1 MRYFNCS
8 LVIFFFLVGNY
19 VSGQEDHQ
27 EQIKNVIE
35 RFFDGLHNGD
45 TLIIKETIR
54 SDIKIQTAF
63 ESNKGTSELRDV
75 ELASFLKSLAS
86 KKKEDSWKEE
96 LLDFSIHV
104 DKNIASVWTPYRFYF
119 NNNFSHCGSNS
130 FQLFN
135 DNGNW
140 KIIYLLDT
148 RKKKDCDE

>member
-1 MRYFNCS
+1 MRYFNRS
-8 LVIFFFLVGNY
+8 LVIFFLMIGNY

-27 EQIKNVIE
+27 KQIKDVIE
-35 RFFDGLHNGD
+35 HFFDGLHNGD

-63 ESNKGTSELRDV
+63 ESNEGVSKLIDV

-104 DKNIASVWTPYRFYF
+104 DKNIASVWTPYKFYF

-135 DNGNW
+135 DKGNW

-148 RKKKDCDE
+148 RKKKDCDG

>member
-1 MRYFNCS
+1 MRYFNRS
-8 LVIFFFLVGNY
+8 LVVFFLMVGNY
-19 VSGQEDHQ
+19 VSGQDDHQ
-27 EQIKNVIE
+27 KQIKDVIE
-35 RFFDGLHNGD
+35 HFFDGLHNGD

-63 ESNKGTSELRDV
+63 ESNEGTFKLRDI

>member
-1 MRYFNCS
+1 MRYFNSS
-8 LVIFFFLVGNY
+8 LVIFFLMVGNY
-19 VSGQEDHQ
+19 VSGQDDHQ
-27 EQIKNVIE
+27 KQIKDVIE
-35 RFFDGLHNGD
+35 HFFDGLHNGD

-54 SDIKIQTAF
+54 SDVKIQTAF
-63 ESNKGTSELRDV
+63 ENNEGITKLRNV
-75 ELASFLKSLAS
+75 ELVSFLKSLTS
-86 KKKEDSWKEE
+86 KKKEDIWKEE